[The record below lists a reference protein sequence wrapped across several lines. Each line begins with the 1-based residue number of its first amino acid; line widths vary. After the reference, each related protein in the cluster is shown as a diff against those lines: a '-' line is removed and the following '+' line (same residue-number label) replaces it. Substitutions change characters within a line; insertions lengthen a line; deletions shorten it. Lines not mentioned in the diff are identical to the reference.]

1 MAYIPEKRTLRLAE
15 IQFTVLPEAEWLIG
29 ITDLGYFQGIG
40 FSLPIPFNIDYF
52 SSGEDQGITP
62 LHAMASSSDSTNLY
76 AFLPGLFYCSK
87 QNTTV
92 DAILVEVAEKNIF
105 GMTLASFRPESVR
118 SFDIRSGLAVDD
130 SGEIRSVEMSMDTIG
145 KFTTGLSEKIAESL
159 KPTLDITG
167 TLSLNDVA
175 YTREEEIAER
185 LAGMLHLDDLKRAYV
200 SGAILIGQVMTLLH
214 DIEAH
219 GLRPRH
225 RIYVKNQKYPEG
237 KVVEVR
243 YRAIDGIMEFGFRS
257 GVDCPDE
264 VELGLE
270 LMKLSFACLVGNG
283 KEVDIEE
290 AIIDTVELFLT
301 KLSARPSKDRVMELI
316 FTEGYD

>member
-1 MAYIPEKRTLRLAE
+1 MAYIPEERTLRLAE
-15 IQFTVLPEAEWLIG
+15 IQFTVLPESEWLIG
-29 ITDLGYFQGIG
+29 ISDLGYFQGIG
-40 FSLPIPFNIDYF
+40 FSLPIPFDIEYF
-52 SSGEDQGITP
+52 GGDGNQEITP
-62 LHAMASSSDSTNLY
+62 LHAMASSSESTNLY

-87 QNTTV
+87 ENTTV
-92 DAILVEVAEKNIF
+92 DAILVEVVERNIF
-105 GMTLASFRPESVR
+105 GMALASFRPESVR

-130 SGEIRSVEMSMDTIG
+130 NGEIHSVEMSMETIG

-159 KPTLDITG
+159 KPTLDTTG

-175 YTREEEIAER
+175 YTREEEIATR
-185 LAGMLHLDDLKRAYV
+185 LAEMLPLDDLKRAYV
-200 SGAILIGQVMTLLH
+200 SGAIMTGQVMTLLH
-214 DIEAH
+214 DIESH

-243 YRAIDGIMEFGFRS
+243 YRAIDGIIEFGIRS
-257 GVDCPDE
+257 GVDCPKEAD
-264 VELGLE
+264 LGLE

-290 AIIDTVELFLT
+290 AIIDTLEFFLT
-301 KLSARPSKDRVMELI
+301 KLGARPSKDRVMELI